1 MHIMLRYYDYYR
13 YANAITLDAALVDV
27 LHVQAALL
35 LLLMMMM

>member
-27 LHVQAALL
+27 LHVCSAAADDDDDVI
-35 LLLMMMM
+35 